1 MKRPRL
7 DEPELVRA
15 EYASEQG
22 LAGRASIYATREGPD
37 PIDAAFAAVGEAKP
51 GRVLEVGGGTGAL
64 AERIVRE
71 LGVELVGIDQSERMV
86 ELQRARGIDAR
97 LGDAA
102 ALPFPD
108 GSFDCVVAA
117 WMLYHVTDL
126 DHGVAELAR
135 VLRAGGRLVAVTNGP
150 NHLAEL
156 WALVGV
162 EPADR
167 LHSFRC
173 DTGEEVLGRS
183 FGVVERRQVPGHV
196 DATHEDAVRYL
207 TSSMI
212 GKDLTARI
220 ADFDGTLRVQTENC
234 VFVATKA

>member
-7 DEPELVRA
+7 DTPELVRA

-22 LAGRASIYATREGPD
+22 LAGRASLYASRQGPD
-37 PIDAAFAAVGEAKP
+37 PIDATFDAVAEAKP
-51 GRVLEVGGGTGAL
+51 SRVLEVGGGTGLL

-71 LGVELVGIDQSERMV
+71 LGVGLVGIDQSERMV
-86 ELQRARGIDAR
+86 ELQLARGIDAR
-97 LGDAA
+97 VGDAA
-102 ALPFPD
+102 ELPFPD
-108 GSFDCVVAA
+108 ASFDCVVAA
-117 WMLYHVTDL
+117 WMLYHVPEL
-126 DHGVAELAR
+126 DRGVAELAR
-135 VLRAGGRLVAVTNGP
+135 VLRPGGRLVAVTNGP

-162 EPADR
+162 ESLDR

-183 FGVVERRQVPGHV
+183 FGEVERRQVPGHV
-196 DATHEDAVRYL
+196 DATREDAVRYL

-212 GKDLTARI
+212 GKDLTASVQP
-220 ADFDGTLRVQTENC
+220 FDGTLRVRTDNC
-234 VFVATKA
+234 VFVATKR